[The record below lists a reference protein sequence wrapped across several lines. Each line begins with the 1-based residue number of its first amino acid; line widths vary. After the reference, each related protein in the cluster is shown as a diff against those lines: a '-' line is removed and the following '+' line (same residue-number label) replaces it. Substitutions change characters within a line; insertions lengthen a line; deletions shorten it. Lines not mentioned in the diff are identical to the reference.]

1 MKALLS
7 IRPGG
12 PETLELSD
20 IPRPDPGPGEI
31 RVRVRAAGIN
41 FPDLLIIEDRYQF
54 RPDRPFA
61 PGAEFAG
68 EVTATGHGVTAFA
81 PGDRVMGMGLWGALA
96 EEVCAKATQCC
107 HLPDSVPFDIAAAVQ
122 FTYGTALYAL
132 SERAELQAG
141 ETLVVL
147 GAAGGGG
154 LSAVQLG
161 RRMGARVIAAVSSR
175 DKLDT
180 ALAEGAADGVIYP
193 RGDMDRA
200 AQKAFSDALRD
211 KTGSAGS
218 NVIFDTVG
226 GAYCEPALRTMAWKG
241 RYLVIGFPAGIPSIP
256 ANLPLL
262 KSCDIRG
269 IFWGA
274 AIERDGRAYSDTM
287 AHLLAMLDRGEI
299 RPHIHAR
306 HDLSDGAAAVAE
318 LAARTVRGKV
328 IVTVP

>member
-1 MKALLS
+1 
-7 IRPGG
+7 
-12 PETLELSD
+12 
-20 IPRPDPGPGEI
+20 
-31 RVRVRAAGIN
+31 
-41 FPDLLIIEDRYQF
+41 
-54 RPDRPFA
+54 
-61 PGAEFAG
+61 
-68 EVTATGHGVTAFA
+68 
-81 PGDRVMGMGLWGALA
+81 
-96 EEVCAKATQCC
+96 
-107 HLPDSVPFDIAAAVQ
+107 
-122 FTYGTALYAL
+122 
-132 SERAELQAG
+132 
-141 ETLVVL
+141 
-147 GAAGGGG
+147 
-154 LSAVQLG
+154 
-161 RRMGARVIAAVSSR
+161 MGARVIAAVSSR